1 VGVAATSRWVLDA
14 RGLLA
19 AADRGLYA
27 AKQAG
32 RDRSV
37 SG

>member
-1 VGVAATSRWVLDA
+1 MTSQGMLDA

-27 AKQAG
+27 ANHSG
-32 RDRSV
+32 RDRSMTD
-37 SG
+37 